1 MYITW
6 LGQSCFKI
14 QTKDAT
20 IITDPYDKKVGLTL
34 SRVSGDIVT
43 VSHDHYDHNNVSAVN
58 GNPFIITNPGEYEVK
73 GITIRGIP
81 SWHDESQGSERG
93 ANTIFV
99 FDAEDIRIAHLGDLG
114 TLLTDEQ
121 LEHLDHVDV
130 LMIPVGGVY
139 TIDGKR
145 AAEVANQIEPRII
158 IPMHYK
164 IPKLTERKLHD
175 VDDFCKEMGVKKN
188 GAEDKLRITK
198 KELPTDESNV
208 VILKP

>member
-20 IITDPYDKKVGLTL
+20 LITDPYEKKVGLTL

-43 VSHDHYDHNNVSAVN
+43 VSHDHYDHNNAGAIN
-58 GNPFIITNPGEYEVK
+58 GDPFIISNPGEYEVK
-73 GITIRGIP
+73 GVTIRGVG
-81 SWHDESQGSERG
+81 SYHDDTEGADRGS
-93 ANTIFV
+93 NIIYV
-99 FDAEDIRIAHLGDLG
+99 IDAEDVRLAHLGDLG
-114 TLLTDEQ
+114 ATLTDAQ

-139 TIDGKR
+139 TIDAKK
-145 AAEVANQIEPRII
+145 AAEVVNQIEPRII

-164 IPKLTERKLHD
+164 IPGLTVKLNG
-175 VDDFCKEMGVKKN
+175 VDDFCKEMGIKKN
-188 GAEDKLRITK
+188 GAEDKLRVTK
-198 KELPTDESNV
+198 KELPTDDSHV